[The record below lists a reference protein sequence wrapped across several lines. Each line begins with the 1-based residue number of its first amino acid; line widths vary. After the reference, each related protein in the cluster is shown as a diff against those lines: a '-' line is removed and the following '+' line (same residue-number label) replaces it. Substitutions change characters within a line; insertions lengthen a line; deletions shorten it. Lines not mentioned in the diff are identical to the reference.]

1 MKVTTFGLEVK
12 QSLFCLLQYSND
24 YPEAAEVGY
33 LVDDAL
39 EAGFQYL
46 KLKMLL

>member
-1 MKVTTFGLEVK
+1 M
-12 QSLFCLLQYSND
+12 D

-39 EAGFQYL
+39 DSGFQYL

>member
-1 MKVTTFGLEVK
+1 MPQAQDAAVSK
-12 QSLFCLLQYSND
+12 D

-39 EAGFQYL
+39 DAIFQYL
-46 KLKMLL
+46 KLKILL

>member
-1 MKVTTFGLEVK
+1 M
-12 QSLFCLLQYSND
+12 D

-39 EAGFQYL
+39 EASFQYL
-46 KLKMLL
+46 KLKILL

>member
-1 MKVTTFGLEVK
+1 MTT
-12 QSLFCLLQYSND
+12 
-24 YPEAAEVGY
+24 EAAEVGY
-33 LVDDAL
+33 LMDDAV

>member
-1 MKVTTFGLEVK
+1 VDDALDAGFQYLKLKM
-12 QSLFCLLQYSND
+12 LQYSND

-39 EAGFQYL
+39 DAGIQYL

>member
-1 MKVTTFGLEVK
+1 VTTFGLEVK
-12 QSLFCLLQYSND
+12 QSLFCLLQYSKD

-39 EAGFQYL
+39 DAGFQYL

>member
-1 MKVTTFGLEVK
+1 VTTFGLEVK
-12 QSLFCLLQYSND
+12 QGLFCLLQFSKD

-33 LVDDAL
+33 LLEDAL
-39 EAGFQYL
+39 DAGFQYL